1 MTNDRYLIY
10 TLKGKRVRA
19 IVPKRFGGF
28 VLNGVVSRVHR
39 DVLDKNISIMI
50 QDKVYVFREPD
61 VITRTDEHKILF
73 IYGYTTDTDETTDEQ
88 LLDEMRTI
96 AYHGGNIDD
105 AMSSLD
111 CDTTNIIAFKMKR
124 IKSQ

>member
-28 VLNGVVSRVHR
+28 VLNGVVSRVYR
-39 DVLDKNISIMI
+39 DVLDKNISISI

-61 VITRTDEHKILF
+61 IITSLDEHEILF
-73 IYGYTTDTDETTDEQ
+73 IYGRNPNTTITTDEQ
-88 LLDEMRTI
+88 LLEEMRTI

-111 CDTTNIIAFKMKR
+111 CDTTNIIAFKMR
-124 IKSQ
+124 G